1 MNIHEHIT
9 AVLGSALVS
18 CTDGNDWGIDSA
30 YDRLFGVN
38 AEKIS
43 VTAEDLTAEVT
54 FNTVKDAE
62 YYIIEVSTDSLYDD
76 VAMGGANAK
85 VFGANKEITK
95 SPYTLEQLV
104 GDTRY
109 YLRMKSMADGK
120 NDQIEYFDIE
130 VDDQLVDNQVNMYAS
145 RAGHYN
151 DKVET
156 FDATKNDL
164 LSGDLR
170 ELDSEGNSLEGGIVV
185 DSASIMPQYFKGDEQ
200 KTLFENA
207 KVGDIITFNPSKA
220 YTGNDAEVASLLK
233 IDKANVAEH
242 AGDFSY
248 QITKISRYEN
258 AEINKELFDS
268 AFGKDANIETE
279 EQFREKIKKELSVQ
293 LEQNSDFA
301 FLKSVRTYCEQKAG
315 EVVFPEAI
323 LKRIMLDNNKD
334 KGEDYVEN
342 NFEQSIKELEWHLIR
357 EKLAQANGVKVEEAD
372 IKAAAR
378 DYARMQFAQYGM
390 SNVPDDTL
398 DSYAAEM
405 LKKYETVEAM
415 SERVIDKKLT
425 DALKSVVKLDR
436 KSISLDDFNKKM
448 EA

>member
-1 MNIHEHIT
+1 M
-9 AVLGSALVS
+9 
-18 CTDGNDWGIDSA
+18 
-30 YDRLFGVN
+30 
-38 AEKIS
+38 
-43 VTAEDLTAEVT
+43 
-54 FNTVKDAE
+54 
-62 YYIIEVSTDSLYDD
+62 
-76 VAMGGANAK
+76 
-85 VFGANKEITK
+85 
-95 SPYTLEQLV
+95 
-104 GDTRY
+104 
-109 YLRMKSMADGK
+109 
-120 NDQIEYFDIE
+120 
-130 VDDQLVDNQVNMYAS
+130 
-145 RAGHYN
+145 
-151 DKVET
+151 
-156 FDATKNDL
+156 
-164 LSGDLR
+164 
-170 ELDSEGNSLEGGIVV
+170 
-185 DSASIMPQYFKGDEQ
+185 
-200 KTLFENA
+200 
-207 KVGDIITFNPSKA
+207 
-220 YTGNDAEVASLLK
+220 
-233 IDKANVAEH
+233 AEH

-279 EQFREKIKKELSVQ
+279 EQFRENIKKELSVQ

-334 KGEDYVEN
+334 KGEDYGEN